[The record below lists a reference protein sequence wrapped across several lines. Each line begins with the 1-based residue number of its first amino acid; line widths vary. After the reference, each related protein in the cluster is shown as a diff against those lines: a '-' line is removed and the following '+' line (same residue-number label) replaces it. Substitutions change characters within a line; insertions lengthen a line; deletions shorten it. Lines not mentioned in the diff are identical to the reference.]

1 MEIRER
7 LEKERLFF
15 DGGMGTMLQSAG
27 LMPGELP
34 ELWNLSHADVI
45 QGVHEAYIRA
55 GAQIIKTNTFGCN
68 GLKFGKAHGTPA
80 VSTLVTAAVKLA
92 QKAFQACGEKGC
104 VALDLGPTGKLL
116 QPYGDLPFE
125 EAVSLYAE
133 AVEAGKKAGADLVLI
148 ETMSDTYEAKA
159 AILAV
164 KEHSNLPFV
173 VTFTFDEEGKLL
185 SGADVETAMI
195 VASSLGASAVGPNCG
210 LGPAKSTALCR
221 APLRPRTC
229 LLWSTRMPVFL
240 SRTMGSHSLRWDL
253 RNLPQPCWN
262 LLPRQPFWVAA
273 VGQRPSTSK
282 LL

>member
-148 ETMSDTYEAKA
+148 ETMRATYDA
-159 AILAV
+159 
-164 KEHSNLPFV
+164 
-173 VTFTFDEEGKLL
+173 
-185 SGADVETAMI
+185 
-195 VASSLGASAVGPNCG
+195 
-210 LGPAKSTALCR
+210 
-221 APLRPRTC
+221 
-229 LLWSTRMPVFL
+229 
-240 SRTMGSHSLRWDL
+240 
-253 RNLPQPCWN
+253 
-262 LLPRQPFWVAA
+262 
-273 VGQRPSTSK
+273 
-282 LL
+282 